1 MDKIMKA
8 ALTGKFGAE
17 AVPSI
22 MEVIGNTPNAV
33 MAAEILLG
41 VYTPIELVEVIN
53 NKRLKTLVNVDEW
66 NNRVTYRY
74 EEVVT
79 KTLYVANDCDTSL
92 ITMDNYKEF
101 EVPYSRNDSKYFSLE
116 TGEISARKD
125 SCGIDEWMSWTR
137 QSSNVVEGIL

>member
-1 MDKIMKA
+1 MDKIMTV
-8 ALTGKFGAE
+8 ALTGKFGAD

-53 NKRLKTLVNVDEW
+53 YKKLKALVHLDEW
-66 NNRVTYRY
+66 NNRVTYSY
-74 EEVVT
+74 EEMVS

-92 ITMDNYKEF
+92 ITIDNYKEF
-101 EVPYSRNDSKYFSLE
+101 EVPYSSGNCKYFSLE
-116 TGEISARKD
+116 TGEIRARED
-125 SCGIDEWMSWTR
+125 SCSIDEWMSWTR
-137 QSSNVVEGIL
+137 QSSNVVERIL